1 MNMGSMV
8 KALLGVFLMCLVS
21 LSSVQ
26 AQAETTSESFPNQAA
41 YDVVQVATDNL
52 VEQITG
58 KRLEY
63 VENNELFFA
72 DVDGMLSAVI
82 DFKRIARRVM
92 AKHYKKAEPEQQLAF
107 EGVFKRSLL
116 KVYAKALLE
125 YDNEKIIILPPS
137 SSKKVNPKRQRV
149 DIEFFS
155 SGGQKFPIS
164 YSMYL
169 NKQGEWKMENVVV
182 NGVNIGLTYRNQ
194 FARLMKV
201 NGNDVDLVVSGWTSD
216 LENGE

>member
-1 MNMGSMV
+1 MERMV
-8 KALLGVFLMCLVS
+8 KALLGVFLICLAG
-21 LSSVQ
+21 LTQ
-26 AQAETTSESFPNQAA
+26 AQESPEVFPNQAA
-41 YDVVQVATDNL
+41 YDVVQEATDNL
-52 VEQITG
+52 IKQITG
-58 KRLEY
+58 KRQVY
-63 VENNELFFA
+63 VENNEQFFA

-92 AKHYKKAEPEQQLAF
+92 AKHYKKAEPEQQDAF
-107 EGVFKRSLL
+107 EDVFKLSLL

-125 YDNEKIIILPPS
+125 YDNEKIVILPPS